1 MPSKNPAQRLADI
14 IDNVDA
20 IQGFTAELDFPAFR
34 ADRKTVYAVVR
45 ALEIISEASRRLP
58 DDLLRRHLEIDWAA
72 VAAAGNVYRHEYE
85 AVDEA
90 LIWHTVQ
97 TWSGGPTQRGGRGDA
112 SLTGRPAAEWAA
124 ADGSVT
130 ISRLAPEYRFGAN
143 P

>member
-58 DDLLRRHLEIDWAA
+58 EDLLHRHSEIDWAA

-85 AVDEA
+85 AVDDLA
-90 LIWHTVQ
+90 TQYVLSSACRV
-97 TWSGGPTQRGGRGDA
+97 GPTRQPDDFGRGPIVVA
-112 SLTGRPAAEWAA
+112 SWYKSERVLTTNRASPTRGNR
-124 ADGSVT
+124 
-130 ISRLAPEYRFGAN
+130 ICLY
-143 P
+143 